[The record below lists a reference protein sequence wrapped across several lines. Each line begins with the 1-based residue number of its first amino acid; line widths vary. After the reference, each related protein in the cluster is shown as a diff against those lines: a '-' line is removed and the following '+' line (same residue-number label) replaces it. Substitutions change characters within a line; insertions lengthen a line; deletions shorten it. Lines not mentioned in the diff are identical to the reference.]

1 MYGTWALEWV
11 NVIQPSTAP
20 NQLCLGYATEIYGL
34 LVTTE
39 SADYLTT
46 FSSVAQS
53 CLTL

>member
-20 NQLCLGYATEIYGL
+20 DQLCLGYATEIYGL
-34 LVTTE
+34 LVTKE
-39 SADYLTT
+39 SDYLTT